1 MSGEM
6 LSHELSVRMHD
17 EAQRLKVS
25 QTPTYSSLND
35 ANHDYGDFFFLPT
48 ATTTVAVLR

>member
-1 MSGEM
+1 
-6 LSHELSVRMHD
+6 MHD

-35 ANHDYGDFFFLPT
+35 AGHDYGDFYFLPAT
-48 ATTTVAVLR
+48 TTTVAALR